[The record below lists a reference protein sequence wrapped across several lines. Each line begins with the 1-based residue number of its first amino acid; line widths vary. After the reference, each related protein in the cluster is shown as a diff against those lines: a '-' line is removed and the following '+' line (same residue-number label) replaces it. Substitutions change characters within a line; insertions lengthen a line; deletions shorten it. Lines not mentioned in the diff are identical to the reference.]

1 MSDIQQSTPPVRYI
15 RGVIRRW
22 SGCAVRK
29 LGVIICYIFKF
40 VGETLDVMDRNIWYI
55 LCQFRIG
62 YASFRTLLHVL
73 QLKLPTFSYRSI
85 LSLSLNLYNVG
96 EYSNR
101 SINDTGASIPSR
113 TYWTNI
119 PCCWPFPLPYFHSLL
134 ASLPAPFPSLQLINV
149 CYLSL

>member
-1 MSDIQQSTPPVRYI
+1 
-15 RGVIRRW
+15 
-22 SGCAVRK
+22 VRK